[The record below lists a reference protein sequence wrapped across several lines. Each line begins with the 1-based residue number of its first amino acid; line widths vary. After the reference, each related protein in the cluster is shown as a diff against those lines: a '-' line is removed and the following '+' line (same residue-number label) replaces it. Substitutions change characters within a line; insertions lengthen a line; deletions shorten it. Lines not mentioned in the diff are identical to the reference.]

1 MACASQTEHLTT
13 ASLTTPSVLH
23 GRLVS
28 TNLEAKA
35 VSVLQLVK
43 RQAPWLAA
51 TAVAVAAV
59 GAFLVWG
66 PIGLGNGPL
75 RLPTASG
82 GVWSWSDLRSEP
94 VAYVLP
100 IENHG
105 HRAAIIDG
113 VVVTGSPLFAPLVL
127 QHALIGR
134 SALWGCTSLGPFS
147 GPGLAS
153 CVQPLLHRTTRAVI
167 PAGTLLIVGKHDP
180 TLVLELT
187 GPRPGQCWDLTSVV
201 VRYHIGI
208 KHYVGTY
215 PQADIISCGAGGK
228 PPTGPT

>member
-1 MACASQTEHLTT
+1 MSA
-13 ASLTTPSVLH
+13 ASLTTPSVLR

-35 VSVLQLVK
+35 GSVLQLIQ
-43 RQAPWLAA
+43 RQARWLAA

-66 PIGLGNGPL
+66 PLGLGNGPL
-75 RLPTASG
+75 WLSTASA
-82 GVWSWSDLRSEP
+82 GVWSWSDPRSEP
-94 VAYVLP
+94 VAYVLSTQNP
-100 IENHG
+100 G
-105 HRAAIIDG
+105 PGAAIIDG
-113 VVVTGSPLFAPLVL
+113 VVVTGSPLFAPVVL
-127 QHALIGR
+127 QQALIGR

-147 GPGLAS
+147 RPGLAS
-153 CVQPLLHRTTRAVI
+153 CVQPLLHGATGAVI
-167 PAGTLLIVGKHDP
+167 PAGTLLIVGRHDP

-208 KHYVGTY
+208 KHYAGTY
-215 PQADIISCGAGGK
+215 PQANTISCGAGGQ
-228 PPTGPT
+228 PPGGPT